1 MNDTDLLAAALRGE
15 VVAAAGAYQTEVV
28 VRAHNDLRRYT
39 HLLKTRLELL
49 ELLLS
54 ETECPTCG
62 RENKGGGD
70 DAGH

>member
-15 VVAAAGAYQTEVV
+15 VVANAGAYQIEVV

-39 HLLKTRLELL
+39 HLLETRLALL

-54 ETECPTCG
+54 ESECPTCG
-62 RENKGGGD
+62 RENKA
-70 DAGH
+70 DA